1 MALSFHVADLPWLPL
16 PGQDFRAK
24 LRRLRELYEPK
35 IARELAGCRLN
46 VSQLHAL
53 GTELNRLTDGVK
65 LGVISNGTVDLALP
79 ALAVSCLRH
88 GVGAQVIGAD
98 FGQVAQVALDP
109 NSTMNRA
116 RCDYVL
122 LALDHRGLPLS
133 VEPGN
138 AKRGEEAVLAGLAFI
153 DSLRSGLRAASDATV
168 IVQTLPQPALPLFGS
183 LDRALPGSLAWVI
196 EAINRELRATVHSSG
211 DLLLDA
217 AALAETV
224 GLSEWNDPVH
234 WNLGK
239 FLHAQRFVLIYAD
252 WVGRLLAA
260 ARGTTRKCLVLD
272 LDNTLWGGVIGDDGL
287 EGIVLGQSDPTG
299 EAYLAVQQLALRLRA
314 RGIVLAVASKNE
326 LDTARSP
333 FLSHPEMLLK
343 ETDIAVF
350 QANWQTKS
358 DNLVAIARALNIGTD
373 ALVLLDDNPAERA
386 QVRQTLPEVAVPELP
401 EDPAYFATTLSAAG
415 YFESVRLMDED
426 LHRAEQYQANSRRAE
441 LLASTGDMSAYL
453 RSLAMVATFAPFDS
467 VGRGRITQLI
477 NKTNQFNLT
486 TRRYTESQ
494 VQQLEETAALALQ
507 IRLTDTFGDNGM
519 VAVVICVAER
529 KTWFIDTWLM
539 SCRVLG
545 RQLEEAT
552 LNVVVECARRD
563 GVTTLVGR
571 YVPTERNDLVRQ
583 HYKKLGFVLEREEGT
598 ESVWRLSVADYV
610 AHDVQ
615 MTVDTRPLHSNDAS

>member
-1 MALSFHVADLPWLPL
+1 M
-16 PGQDFRAK
+16 
-24 LRRLRELYEPK
+24 
-35 IARELAGCRLN
+35 
-46 VSQLHAL
+46 
-53 GTELNRLTDGVK
+53 
-65 LGVISNGTVDLALP
+65 
-79 ALAVSCLRH
+79 
-88 GVGAQVIGAD
+88 
-98 FGQVAQVALDP
+98 
-109 NSTMNRA
+109 
-116 RCDYVL
+116 
-122 LALDHRGLPLS
+122 
-133 VEPGN
+133 
-138 AKRGEEAVLAGLAFI
+138 
-153 DSLRSGLRAASDATV
+153 
-168 IVQTLPQPALPLFGS
+168 
-183 LDRALPGSLAWVI
+183 
-196 EAINRELRATVHSSG
+196 
-211 DLLLDA
+211 
-217 AALAETV
+217 
-224 GLSEWNDPVH
+224 
-234 WNLGK
+234 
-239 FLHAQRFVLIYAD
+239 
-252 WVGRLLAA
+252 
-260 ARGTTRKCLVLD
+260 LD

-519 VAVVICVAER
+519 VAVVICATEG

-598 ESVWRLSVADYV
+598 ESEWRLRVADYV